1 MTYTSEIA
9 TITVVRGETYL
20 TVEASQSVAGDWTVT
35 AVLDEDG
42 NTETLTDSESRLA
55 LSLISSGVD
64 ETGR

>member
-20 TVEASQSVAGDWTVT
+20 TVEASRSVAGDWTVT